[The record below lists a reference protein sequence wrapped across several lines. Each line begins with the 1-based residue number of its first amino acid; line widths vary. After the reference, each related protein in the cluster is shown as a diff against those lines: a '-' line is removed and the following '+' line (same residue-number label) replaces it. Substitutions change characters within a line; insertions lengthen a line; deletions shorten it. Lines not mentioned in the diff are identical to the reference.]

1 MSNSTEP
8 AAQTHQHQLPMHSSL
23 CVLHT
28 QMLVVKRAN
37 RIELRRDAL
46 IEQLERASDVA
57 ASLREERST
66 VARAILDA
74 ELKAV
79 LDVISIITKN
89 KSIKFDGRKIRER
102 TVAETRQV
110 HEGRIGKA
118 APRNCNKQ

>member
-1 MSNSTEP
+1 MR
-8 AAQTHQHQLPMHSSL
+8 SSL
-23 CVLHT
+23 SVLRT
-28 QMLVVKRAN
+28 QMLIIKRAN
-37 RIELRRDAL
+37 RIELRRGAL

-57 ASLREERST
+57 ASLREECST

-79 LDVISIITKN
+79 LDVISIIPKN

-118 APRNCNKQ
+118 APRNCTKK